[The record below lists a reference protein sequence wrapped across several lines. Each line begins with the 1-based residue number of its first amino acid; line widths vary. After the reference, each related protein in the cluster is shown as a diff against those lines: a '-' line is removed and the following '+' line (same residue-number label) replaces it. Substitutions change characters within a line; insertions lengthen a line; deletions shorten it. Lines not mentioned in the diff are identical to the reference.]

1 MSIMTTQAL
10 PTIPAGYTI
19 RRPQIDDADAI
30 AALVNASA
38 IAEIGVEVTTAERVR
53 SDLND
58 PVRDIGDESWVVI
71 DDVGALVASL
81 DVYEAPPYTMV
92 SFDGYVHP
100 DHTGRGIG
108 GHLLDLAEARA
119 RSAIHRAPDGE
130 RVTFVTRVWSPSVAT
145 HRLLESRG
153 LKRTRDWRIME
164 IDVTTAPAAP
174 IVPAGITI
182 RTMAQGQDEQQL
194 YETIE
199 AAFSDHWGNSPMTYD
214 EFLYYE
220 LDGVPEYDPSLVF
233 VAIDGEQM
241 AGATICR
248 GSRIGDDTVGWVS
261 NLSVRREWRG
271 RGIGRALLL
280 HGFGELHR
288 RGRRAVGLSVDGSS
302 LTGADRLYER
312 VGMREARR
320 DYIYEKELR
329 PASA

>member
-1 MSIMTTQAL
+1 
-10 PTIPAGYTI
+10 
-19 RRPQIDDADAI
+19 
-30 AALVNASA
+30 
-38 IAEIGVEVTTAERVR
+38 
-53 SDLND
+53 
-58 PVRDIGDESWVVI
+58 
-71 DDVGALVASL
+71 
-81 DVYEAPPYTMV
+81 
-92 SFDGYVHP
+92 
-100 DHTGRGIG
+100 
-108 GHLLDLAEARA
+108 
-119 RSAIHRAPDGE
+119 
-130 RVTFVTRVWSPSVAT
+130 
-145 HRLLESRG
+145 
-153 LKRTRDWRIME
+153 
-164 IDVTTAPAAP
+164 
-174 IVPAGITI
+174 
-182 RTMAQGQDEQQL
+182 MAQGQDEQQL